1 MTIFSFSKMHIN
13 SRGRLLEN
21 NLLRQNKK
29 ATLLGFEPATL
40 KTKVHVRIT
49 VSIECATRPYVELG
63 AREDMK

>member
-29 ATLLGFEPATL
+29 KATLLGFEPATL
-40 KTKVHVRIT
+40 KTKVHLRIIVT
-49 VSIECATRPYVELG
+49 VATALHG
-63 AREDMK
+63 HL